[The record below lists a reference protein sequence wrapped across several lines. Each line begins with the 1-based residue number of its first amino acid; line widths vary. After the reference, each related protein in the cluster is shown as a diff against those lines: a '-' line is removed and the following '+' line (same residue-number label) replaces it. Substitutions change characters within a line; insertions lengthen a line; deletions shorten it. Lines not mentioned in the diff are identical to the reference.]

1 MTMTGID
8 RRAFPAGVFLC
19 ALMFAGSA
27 KASLMFDGVATGK
40 GAGIGTSN
48 IVLTI
53 QNNPTESGCVGWSSG
68 GADVI
73 GSAACPGG
81 LSPAITGGDE
91 KTGNSQTQTRL
102 VSATGVQGGSTLAV
116 ILNVG
121 EPAGNL
127 FTVENMSLTIYSPT
141 GTVLFNSGNM
151 FQAGTPP
158 SGGVTI
164 NSSFQGQG
172 NLGFAFVL
180 DSTQAAAASVWLCT
194 NPAAIGCAGL
204 ANASNA
210 NNRIG
215 LAAVLTNVAGSNETF
230 SIADFSSVSVATPEP
245 LTFATAAAGLAL
257 LGLFR
262 RFRARRSASPRPAD

>member
-1 MTMTGID
+1 INSGQG
-8 RRAFPAGVFLC
+8 PA
-19 ALMFAGSA
+19 
-27 KASLMFDGVATGK
+27 
-40 GAGIGTSN
+40 
-48 IVLTI
+48 
-53 QNNPTESGCVGWSSG
+53 Q
-68 GADVI
+68 VI
-73 GSAACPGG
+73 GSGACPAG
-81 LSPAITGGDE
+81 LSPAIPGGNE
-91 KTGNSQTQTRL
+91 KTGSSQTQIRL
-102 VSATGVQGGSTLAV
+102 VSDTGVMGGSTLAV

-158 SGGVTI
+158 GGGVTI

-180 DSTQAAAASVWLCT
+180 DSAQAAAASVWLCT

-204 ANASNA
+204 ANPNNA

-215 LAAVLTNVAGSNETF
+215 LAAVLTNVGGSNETF
-230 SIADFSSVSVATPEP
+230 SIADFSNVSVETPEP
-245 LTFATAAAGLAL
+245 LTFVTAAAGLAL

-262 RFRARRSASPRPAD
+262 RFRSDWPR

>member
-8 RRAFPAGVFLC
+8 RRACPAVVFLC

-27 KASLMFDGVATGK
+27 KASLVFDGVATGK
-40 GAGIGTSN
+40 GGGIGTSN

-53 QNNPTESGCVGWSSG
+53 QKNPTETGCVGWSGS
-68 GADVI
+68 ADVI
-73 GSAACPGG
+73 GSGACPGG

-91 KTGNSQTQTRL
+91 KTGSSQTGTKL
-102 VSATGVQGGSTLAV
+102 VSQTGVQGGSTLTV

-141 GTVLFNSGNM
+141 GVVLFNSGNM

-158 SGGVTI
+158 GGGVTI

-172 NLGFAFVL
+172 NLGFAFAL
-180 DSTQAAAASVWLCT
+180 DSTQAAAANQWLCT
-194 NPAAIGCAGL
+194 SVLVAGCAGL

-215 LAAVLTNVAGSNETF
+215 LAAGLTNV
-230 SIADFSSVSVATPEP
+230 
-245 LTFATAAAGLAL
+245 
-257 LGLFR
+257 
-262 RFRARRSASPRPAD
+262 